1 MKKTINLI
9 LVLCIVISSCKNI
22 NTPKDISNT
31 YSLLERK
38 ESLKNGKEW
47 ENVHNLY
54 TRYTDQLRKKPN
66 DSKVLIDLA
75 ELFMMEARVTGEHG
89 HYYSNAL
96 RLLEDARQFAKGNK
110 DLEFR
115 SLSDRASVLLSLH
128 QFGKAKESAEEAIKL
143 NPYNAQVY
151 GALVDANVE
160 LGNYKEAVSKAD
172 KMVSIR
178 PDLRSYSRISYLR
191 ELFGDLPGA
200 IEAMNQAVE
209 AGYPGYEETAWT
221 RLQLGELY
229 KKTGN
234 TEAAINQYQI
244 ILSQRPNYAF
254 AVAALAEIEMEKR
267 NYEQSEKLVDEAIA
281 LMPEVGFYITK
292 AKLMELKGK
301 KEESLAIAR
310 EVLAMLKDDEASG
323 HKMDLTYAQ
332 VYAELFN
339 DYDQAIKH
347 AMKEYN
353 TRPKNTEVNKF
364 LVDTYTKMGNMAK
377 ADMFKVNTTIEKI

>member
-1 MKKTINLI
+1 MKKISNLI
-9 LVLCIVISSCKNI
+9 LWMSLIIFSCKN
-22 NTPKDISNT
+22 TDSPKDISKT
-31 YSLLERK
+31 YNLLERK
-38 ESLKNGKEW
+38 ENLKNGKEW
-47 ENVHNLY
+47 ENIHNIY
-54 TRYTDQLRKKPN
+54 TRYTDQIRKKPN
-66 DSKVLIDLA
+66 EAKSYIDLA

-96 RLLEDARQFAKGNK
+96 ALLENAYTLAKGNK
-110 DLEFR
+110 DIEFR
-115 SLSDRASVLLSLH
+115 SLSDRASVLMSLH
-128 QFGKAKESAEEAIKL
+128 QFVKAKQFAEDAIKL

-160 LGNYKEAVSKAD
+160 LGNYKEAVASAD

-191 ELFGDLPGA
+191 ELFGDLTGA
-200 IEAMNQAVE
+200 IEAMKQAVE
-209 AGYPGYEETAWT
+209 AGYPGYEETAWS
-221 RLQLGELY
+221 RLHLGELY
-229 KKTGN
+229 KKSGN

-267 NYEQSEKLVDEAIA
+267 NYEQSEKLVDEAIV

-339 DYDQAIKH
+339 DYEQAIKH

>member
-22 NTPKDISNT
+22 NTPKDISST

-96 RLLEDARQFAKGNK
+96 HLLEDARQFANENK
-110 DLEFR
+110 DLIFR

-332 VYAELFN
+332 VYAELFK